1 MHQSPS
7 HSQGHFSRTL
17 LAEAPHLEQLRLPG
31 LFVRIGVDDFLCFTI
46 VVGKKKILCSQLK
59 GECSYVQSGGQII
72 RHRTHWNLQPESPEW
87 QWGLLSD

>member
-46 VVGKKKILCSQLK
+46 VVGEKKNPLLTAQGRVQLCA
-59 GECSYVQSGGQII
+59 
-72 RHRTHWNLQPESPEW
+72 EW
-87 QWGLLSD
+87 GPNNQAQNTLEPAAREP